1 MIIEKTLSTFLKIF
15 INRQLKLSKTSHNI
29 LPNPGMGSNYVLYV
43 HIPFCESLCPYCS
56 FNRFIFVEEH
66 ARSFYQSLRKEI
78 QLVSDL
84 GYSFKSMY
92 IGGGTPTILMDEL
105 ARTIDF
111 AGNLFG
117 IKEVSCET
125 NPNHLTPE
133 IITSLQGRVDRLS
146 VGVQSFN
153 DELLMQMN
161 RYTRFGSGEV
171 TLRRIQEAADRI
183 PVINV
188 DMIFNFPRQ
197 TAKMLREDIQCVI
210 ASNANQVTFNA
221 LMASPGVEKS
231 LENAMGTIDYS
242 HEEPFYQIISRD
254 LEEHFFPVTSWTFS
268 RKDSGLI
275 DEYIVD
281 YEEYLGVGPGSFS
294 YLDGTLYANTFSLRE
309 YDHKLNSEQMPVTGF
324 HLFKTTDRMRYRFLM
339 DLFGLCLDKKR
350 FKKDFGMPIER
361 GLPLEMAFMQTAGA
375 FEKNDES
382 AITLTQ
388 KGRYLMVVMM
398 REFFSG
404 VNRVREQARQALTQE
419 EQALLVTCDRAPL
432 AGSAKTLPQGGFGN
446 LS

>member
-1 MIIEKTLSTFLKIF
+1 MIIERTLSNFLKIF
-15 INRQLKLSKTSHNI
+15 INRQLQLSNI
-29 LPNPGMGSNYVLYV
+29 DQKMLPHPRMGSNYVLYV

-56 FNRFIFVEEH
+56 FNRFIFVEEK
-66 ARSFYQSLRKEI
+66 ARSFYQSLRKEM

-84 GYSFKSMY
+84 GYSFESMY

-105 ARTIDF
+105 VRTIDF
-111 AGNLFG
+111 AGTLFG

-133 IITSLQGRVDRLS
+133 ILTSLQGRVDRLS

-153 DELLMQMN
+153 DGLLQQMN
-161 RYTRFGSGEV
+161 RYNRFGSGEA
-171 TLRRIQEAADRI
+171 TLRRIQDAANKI

-197 TAKMLREDIQCVI
+197 TAEILREDIQCVI

-231 LENAMGTIDYS
+231 LENAMGTVDYG

-254 LEEHFFPVTSWTFS
+254 LDEYFSPVSSWTFS

-309 YDHKLNSEQMPVTGF
+309 YDQRLNSGYMPVTGF
-324 HLFKTTDRMRYRFLM
+324 HQFNISDRMRYRFLM

-350 FKKDFGMPIER
+350 FKKDFGMSIER
-361 GLPLEMAFMQTAGA
+361 GLPLEMAFMKIAGA

-382 AITLTQ
+382 VLTLTP
-388 KGRYLMVVMM
+388 KGRYLTVVMM

-404 VNRVREQARQALTQE
+404 VNRVREQARQALTPE
-419 EQALLVTCDRAPL
+419 ERALLVTCDRAPM
-432 AGSAKTLPQGGFGN
+432 AGSVKPAPQGSPGN
-446 LS
+446 LP

>member
-1 MIIEKTLSTFLKIF
+1 M
-15 INRQLKLSKTSHNI
+15 
-29 LPNPGMGSNYVLYV
+29 LPHPRMGSNYVLYMHV
-43 HIPFCESLCPYCS
+43 PFCESLCPYCS

-66 ARSFYQSLRKEI
+66 ARSYYQSLRKEMK
-78 QLVSDL
+78 LVSEL
-84 GYSFKSMY
+84 GYSFESMY

-105 ARTIDF
+105 LSSIDYAR
-111 AGNLFG
+111 NLFG

-125 NPNHLTPE
+125 NPNHLTPQ
-133 IITSLQGRVDRLS
+133 ILSSLQGRVDRLS

-153 DELLMQMN
+153 DGLLMQMN
-161 RYTRFGSGEV
+161 RYNRFGGGET
-171 TLRRIQEAADRI
+171 TLRRIKEAADKI

-197 TAKMLREDIQCVI
+197 TAEILKQDIQCVI

-221 LMASPGVEKS
+221 LMASPGVGKS
-231 LENAMGTIDYS
+231 LEKAMGTVEYGN
-242 HEEPFYQIISRD
+242 EEPFYQIISRD
-254 LEEHFFPVTSWTFS
+254 LDEHFLPVSSWTFS
-268 RKDSGLI
+268 RKNSGLI

-294 YLDGTLYANTFSLRE
+294 YLDGSMYANTFSFLE
-309 YDHKLNSEQMPVTGF
+309 YNRLLNSEQTALTGF
-324 HLFKTTDRMRYRFLM
+324 HKFNKHDRMRYRFLM

-350 FKKDFGMPIER
+350 FKEDFGIPIEK

-375 FEKNDES
+375 FEKNDKDE
-382 AITLTQ
+382 ITLTA

-404 VNRVREQARQALTQE
+404 VNRVREHARQALTQE
-419 EQALLVTCDRAPL
+419 ERALLITCDQVPL
-432 AGSAKTLPQGGFGN
+432 AGSANPVPQSDPGN
-446 LS
+446 KY